1 MIGKTVRR
9 LLTAIPTLIGVS
21 IVVFLMMRWLPGD
34 PALQAAGPE
43 ATGEQ
48 VERIRRD
55 MGLDQP
61 LITQYVNWVKD
72 AFQGD
77 FGNSTVSRAPALEE
91 VLGRFPATLE
101 LTMVSIVIATIIG
114 IVAGVISAVN
124 HNKLIDRLSMVGA
137 LIGVCT
143 PSFWLAMMLM
153 LLFGVKLGWLPPLGS
168 GSWKHL
174 ILPSITLGTG
184 AAAIVARVT
193 RSSTLDVMGQDYV
206 RTARAKGLSEAAVIG
221 RHVLKSAL
229 VPVSTVVGLEF
240 GGLLA
245 GSVVTETV
253 FAYPG
258 VGNLLV
264 TSIQN
269 RDFPIV
275 QVAMLLFSLQFV
287 LINVLV
293 DLVYSIIDPRV
304 QV

>member
-1 MIGKTVRR
+1 MIGKTARR

-21 IVVFLMMRWLPGD
+21 IVVFLMMRLLPGD

-43 ATGEQ
+43 ATAQQ
-48 VERIRRD
+48 VEAIRRQ
-55 MGLDQP
+55 MGLDQS
-61 LITQYVNWVKD
+61 LFTQYMNWVRG
-72 AFQGD
+72 ALQGD
-77 FGNSTVSRAPALEE
+77 FGNSTVARAPALEV
-91 VLGRFPATLE
+91 VLGRFPATLQ
-101 LTMVSIVIATIIG
+101 LTVFSMIIATFIG
-114 IVAGVISAVN
+114 IAAGVVSAVN
-124 HNKLIDRLSMVGA
+124 HNKLIDRVSMVGA

-153 LLFGVKLGWLPPLGS
+153 LLFGVQLGWLPPLGS
-168 GSWKHL
+168 GTWKHL

-206 RTARAKGLSEAAVIG
+206 RTARAKGLGENAVIG
-221 RHVLKSAL
+221 HHVLKSAL

-269 RDFPIV
+269 RDFPVV
-275 QVAMLLFSLQFV
+275 QVAMLLFSFQFV

-293 DLVYSIIDPRV
+293 DLMYSIIDPRV